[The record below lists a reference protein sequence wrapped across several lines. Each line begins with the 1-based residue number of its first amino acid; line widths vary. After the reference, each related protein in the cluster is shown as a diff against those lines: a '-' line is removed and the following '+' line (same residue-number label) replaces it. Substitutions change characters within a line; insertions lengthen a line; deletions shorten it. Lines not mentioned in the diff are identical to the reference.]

1 MKIMSIW
8 IDRSI
13 SLQAA
18 YTIAD
23 SLQDRPVSALFRAM
37 DRLWADFRLINE
49 DSQAQ
54 RTEATQ
60 KIAVELDRRNI
71 PLRNPAIE
79 EASLQAI
86 RQQLGFS
93 LDGNTDLHPDQR
105 AQPILSFA

>member
-1 MKIMSIW
+1 MSLW

-23 SLQDRPVSALFRAM
+23 DLEARPTSALFRAM

-49 DSQAQ
+49 DSRAQ

-60 KIAVELDRRNI
+60 KIARELDRRGV
-71 PLRNPAIE
+71 PVRNPAIE
-79 EASLQAI
+79 QASIEKI
-86 RQQLGFS
+86 REQLGFS
-93 LDGNTDLHPDQR
+93 LDGNTDLHPDQVAETVITR
-105 AQPILSFA
+105 H